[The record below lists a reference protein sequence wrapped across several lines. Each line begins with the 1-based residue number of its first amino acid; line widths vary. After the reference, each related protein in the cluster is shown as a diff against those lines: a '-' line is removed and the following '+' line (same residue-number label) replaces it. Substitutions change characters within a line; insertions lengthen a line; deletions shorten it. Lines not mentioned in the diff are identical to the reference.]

1 MNREFTRQVI
11 HISMAGFAL
20 TFPFLSAPWAFLLA
34 VCAFL
39 HNIFL
44 LPQYAPQLFREREK
58 ISQGIVLYPVMVGVL
73 ILLFPTRLYL
83 AAGAW
88 GILAFGDGFSTLIGR
103 RWPLSPLPWNPRKS
117 LGGLLGFMA
126 AGSVAAWILMAWNM
140 PEISSRHLA
149 MTAAGAAF
157 ITAVYE
163 SLPLPWDD
171 NLVVALAAAMFLCLF
186 WDLDW
191 SRDTTSIT
199 GFQWG
204 VALVVN
210 FLLASLAWWLGLVS
224 SSGAGGGLFI
234 GVIILAMGNW
244 EMYVLLLLFFFLAS
258 IATRVGYH
266 EKMLIGGAQE
276 KGGRRGAKH
285 AAANCLMPVS
295 AVIALGSSNGADL
308 HLALF
313 FCGALATALGDTIS
327 SELGQVYGRNPFLP
341 TTFRRV
347 PAGTVGAISVEGL
360 LFGMGACALLAGIA
374 CVLGVLPAALIPAVT
389 IGSWLGFYAE
399 SYIGGYWTE
408 EGYEVNNEWMNLLN
422 TFIGGTMALA
432 VAMLTRGL

>member
-1 MNREFTRQVI
+1 MNREFSRQLI

-20 TFPFLSAPWAFLLA
+20 TFPLLTAPWAFLLA
-34 VCAFL
+34 AGAFL

-58 ISQGIVLYPVMVGVL
+58 LSQGIALYPVMVGVL

-88 GILAFGDGFSTLIGR
+88 GILAFGDGFSTLVGR

-117 LGGLLGFMA
+117 LGGLLSFMA
-126 AGSVAAWILMAWNM
+126 AGSAAAWLMMAWNA
-140 PEISSRHLA
+140 PDAAWRHLA
-149 MTAAGAAF
+149 MTAAGAAGVAA
-157 ITAVYE
+157 IYE

-171 NLVVALAAAMFLCLF
+171 NLVVALIAALFLCLF

-191 SRDTTSIT
+191 SRDTASIT

-210 FLLASLAWWLGLVS
+210 VLAASLAWWLGFVS
-224 SSGAGGGLFI
+224 SSGAGGGLFL
-234 GVIILAMGNW
+234 GTIILAMGNW
-244 EMYVLLLLFFFLAS
+244 EMYALLLFFFVLAS
-258 IATRVGYH
+258 IATRIGYH
-266 EKMLIGGAQE
+266 EKMIIGGAQE

-285 AAANCLMPVS
+285 ALANCLLPAA

-308 HLALF
+308 LLALF

-347 PAGTVGAISVEGL
+347 AAGTVGAVSVEGL
-360 LFGMGACALLAGIA
+360 LFGMGAGGLMAGIA
-374 CVLGVLPAALIPAVT
+374 AGLGVITWALIPAVT

-432 VAMLTRGL
+432 VGLLTHGW

>member
-1 MNREFTRQVI
+1 MNREFTRQSI

-20 TFPFLSAPWAFLLA
+20 TFRFLSAPWAFWLA

-44 LPQYAPQLFREREK
+44 LPQYAPQLFRDREK
-58 ISQGIVLYPVMVGVL
+58 ISQGIALYPVMVGAL

-88 GILAFGDGFSTLIGR
+88 GILAFGDGFSTLVGR
-103 RWPLSPLPWNPRKS
+103 RFPLSPLPWNPRKS
-117 LGGLLGFMA
+117 LGGLLGFTA
-126 AGSVAAWILMAWNM
+126 AGSGAALLLMAWNA
-140 PEISSRHLA
+140 PDVTWRHLA
-149 MTAAGAAF
+149 MTAAGAAA
-157 ITAVYE
+157 IAAIYE

-171 NLVVALAAAMFLCLF
+171 NLVVALIAAVFLCLF

-191 SRDTTSIT
+191 SRDTASIT

-204 VALVVN
+204 VALMVN
-210 FLLASLAWWLGLVS
+210 VLAAALAWWLGLVS

-234 GVIILAMGNW
+234 GTVILAMGNW
-244 EMYVLLLLFFFLAS
+244 EMYVLLLLFFVLAS
-258 IATRVGYH
+258 LATRIGYH
-266 EKMLIGGAQE
+266 EKMIIGGAQE

-285 AAANCLMPVS
+285 AMANCLLPAA

-347 PAGTVGAISVEGL
+347 PAGTVGAVSVEGL
-360 LFGMGACALLAGIA
+360 LFGMGAGLLLAGIA
-374 CVLGVLPAALIPAVT
+374 YGLGAVSAALIPAVT

-432 VAMLTRGL
+432 VGLLTHGW